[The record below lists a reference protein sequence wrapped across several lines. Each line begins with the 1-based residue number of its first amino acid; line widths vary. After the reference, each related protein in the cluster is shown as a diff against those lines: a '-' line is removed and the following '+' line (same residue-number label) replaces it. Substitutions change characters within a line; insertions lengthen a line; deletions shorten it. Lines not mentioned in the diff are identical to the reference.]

1 MGRSQGGLTTKIH
14 AVVDADGLPVTLELS
29 AGQLHDS
36 KPALQMLKGV
46 PEGCITLVDKAYDS
60 DALRDMAKDK
70 DAWANIPQKV
80 NRKKVFSFSKWV
92 YRQRNLVER
101 FFAKIKQY
109 RGIATRCDKVP
120 ANFLTAIKLAA
131 IRLWI
136 KSYVSALQGPL
147 KIYVLRR
154 MDCKTFN

>member
-1 MGRSQGGLTTKIH
+1 MGRSRGGLTTKIH

-29 AGQLHDS
+29 AGQVHDS
-36 KPALQMLKGV
+36 KPAMQMLKGV
-46 PEGCITLVDKAYDS
+46 QEGCIILVDKAYDS

-109 RGIATRCDKVP
+109 RGIATRYDKDP
-120 ANFLTAIKLAA
+120 ANFLVTIKLAA
-131 IRLWI
+131 TRLWI
-136 KSYVSALQGPL
+136 KSYESA
-147 KIYVLRR
+147 
-154 MDCKTFN
+154 T